1 MFRLGKQVR
10 RHITGIGRLVRND
23 QNLTGTGDGIYTD
36 IAEAGLLRK
45 RNEDIAGACDLI
57 YLRDTLRTESHSS
70 DGLRP
75 ADLIDLIHA
84 RDAGR
89 RQCTR
94 IHFSVRPRRCR
105 HDDLLH
111 ARHLR
116 RDHIHQHAARIGRLA
131 ARHIDTGYGERQ
143 DPLSENAA
151 VRLRVDPAVAELFLV
166 KRLDVGGGFLH
177 NRKERPVD
185 GFDGLLDL
193 CLRHTDVIG
202 MTLPLIKLLRVGKYR
217 PVTVCPHIGYD
228 VRYCLLIFRII
239 IRASF

>member
-1 MFRLGKQVR
+1 MFRLGKQIC
-10 RHITGIGRLVRND
+10 RHIPGIGRLVRDD

-45 RNEDIAGACDLI
+45 CDEDIAGARDLI
-57 YLRDTLRTESHSS
+57 YLRDALRTESHRR
-70 DGLRP
+70 DGLCP
-75 ADLIDLIHA
+75 ADLIDFIHA

-89 RQCTR
+89 RQCAR
-94 IHFSVRPRRCR
+94 IHFAVRPRRCR

-116 RDHIHQHAARIGRLA
+116 RDHIHQHAAWIGRLA

-177 NRKERPVD
+177 DCKEWPVD
-185 GFDGLLDL
+185 GPDGLLDL
-193 CLRHTDVIG
+193 RLCHTDVPG

-217 PVTVCPHIGYD
+217 PITVCPHIGYD
-228 VRYCLLIFRII
+228 VRHGLLIFRII